1 MTIGEMH
8 YDFKI
13 KINKV
18 DSEQNRNLLVPEID
32 WTLREA
38 ERIFIENIANPRQKS
53 YTGFELNQRTRDDIR
68 TIVVNNDDSSI
79 YQTVTNN
86 ISSLPSDY
94 RHFIRG
100 YVNISKGN
108 CTDKKARVFIRQH
121 DDEFEES
128 PFDRSSFEWRTVN
141 GVFFENGVKFYT
153 DETFT
158 IDKFFVSYIREPR
171 LMHNAAKYRGGTYNL
186 PSGQVLTGSVDCEL
200 PKHVHGEIVDIAV
213 LIATGQLQIPDY
225 EVKMAKVRM
234 NNNI

>member
-1 MTIGEMH
+1 MTIGAMH
-8 YDFKI
+8 YDFKL

-38 ERIFIENIANPRQKS
+38 ERIFIENISNPRQKS

-86 ISSLPSDY
+86 ISSLPTDY
-94 RHFIRG
+94 LHFIRG
-100 YVNISKGN
+100 YVNMNKGN
-108 CTDKKARVFIRQH
+108 CTNTKARVFIRQH

-128 PFDRSSFEWRTVN
+128 PFDKSSFEWRTVN

-153 DETFT
+153 DETFN
-158 IDKFFVSYIREPR
+158 IDKFFVSYIRKPR
-171 LMHNAAKYRGGTYNL
+171 LMHNAAKYRGGTYTL
-186 PSGQVLTGSVDCEL
+186 PSGQILTGSVDCEL
-200 PKHVHGEIVDIAV
+200 PEHVHGEIVDIAV